1 MSNTIYPVFSNMLP
15 TSEDVQLIM
24 DSLMDQIRLR
34 LTKDFIFTPGI
45 CSGKQEYIMRGTNNN
60 TIKILPFIGYN
71 INGDRIQNEL
81 ILDNLSPA
89 TSGQIVINED
99 NIIRDKIDT
108 PYWRHYSSDWTN
120 LQNSYTN
127 KFSYQIA
134 TLNPGSV
141 LQGIKLYLNQTF
153 ASSDDNFTGNI
164 YISIGIENDLEK
176 YYPITQVNINQSNIE
191 IGTAN
196 LTFSENQT
204 EKTPILITF
213 YSESGNDLSTLISG
227 SLLIDLLISDLSNTS
242 SNIEQEDSGQ
252 QLGVYN
258 NYWQVSTT
266 YFIVARHK
274 KTYFDTRQ
282 GFVINDQDI
291 SITSEPFDA
300 RYQDSVEFFALRKSG
315 SIIDP
320 TYDTDIKLGEVITD
334 SSGNFFGNKVY
345 SNGYDGI
352 NKRYWTDYLTLNF
365 DKMPLVLDE
374 YASKL
379 YQTKNIILE
388 DTEHNVKITLNNNTD
403 VYEYTPTQ
411 DPNLISIN
419 VENLQIPS
427 NNFIT
432 FELVINMSEEL
443 YTINA
448 EKFDQNIKWLDNTVP
463 TFDTIGV
470 YYITFR
476 SRDNGNNWIAN
487 FEGKELI
494 NT

>member
-15 TSEDVQLIM
+15 TSEDIQLIM
-24 DSLMDQIRLR
+24 DSLMEQMRLR

-45 CSGKQEYIMRGTNNN
+45 CSGKQEYIALGTNNN

-71 INGDRIQNEL
+71 INGDRIQNQL
-81 ILDNLSPA
+81 VLDNLSPA

-99 NIIRDKIDT
+99 NIVRDKIDM
-108 PYWRHYSSDWTN
+108 PYWRHYSSNWIN
-120 LQNSYTN
+120 LQNSDTN
-127 KFSYQIA
+127 EFSYQFA

-141 LQGIKLYLNQTF
+141 LQGIKLYLEQTF
-153 ASSDDNFTGNI
+153 SSRDDNFTGNI

-176 YYPITQVNINQSNIE
+176 YYPITQVNINQSNVE

-196 LTFSENQT
+196 LTFSENQI

-213 YSESGNDLSTLISG
+213 YSESGNNLSTLISG

-252 QLGVYN
+252 QLGIYN

-266 YFIVARHK
+266 YFIIARHK
-274 KTYFDTRQ
+274 KDYFDTRQ
-282 GFVINDQDI
+282 GFIINDQGVT
-291 SITSEPFDA
+291 ITSEPFNA
-300 RYQDSVEFFALRKSG
+300 RYQDSVQFFALRKSG
-315 SIIDP
+315 AIIDP

-334 SSGNFFGNKVY
+334 SSGNFVGNKVY

-352 NKRYWTDYLTLNF
+352 NQRYWTDYLTLNS

-379 YQTKNIILE
+379 YQTKNTIFE

-411 DPNLISIN
+411 NPSLISIN
-419 VENLQIPS
+419 VENLRIP
-427 NNFIT
+427 NNNYIT
-432 FELVINMSEEL
+432 FELVINMNETL

-448 EKFDQNIKWLDNTVP
+448 STFNTNIKWLDNTVP
-463 TFDTIGV
+463 VFNTIGV

-476 SRDNGNNWIAN
+476 SRDDGNNWIAN
-487 FEGKELI
+487 FEGKETT
-494 NT
+494 N

>member
-15 TSEDVQLIM
+15 TSEDIQLIM
-24 DSLMDQIRLR
+24 DSLMDQMRLR

-45 CSGKQEYIMRGTNNN
+45 CSGKQEYITLGTNNN

-81 ILDNLSPA
+81 VLDNLSPA
-89 TSGQIVINED
+89 TSGQIVVNED
-99 NIIRDKIDT
+99 NIVRDKIDT
-108 PYWRHYSSDWTN
+108 PYWRHYSSNWSN
-120 LQNSYTN
+120 LQNSGTN
-127 KFSYQIA
+127 EFSYQFA

-141 LQGIKLYLNQTF
+141 LQGIKLYLEQTF

-176 YYPITQVNINQSNIE
+176 YYPMTQVNINQSNIE

-227 SLLIDLLISDLSNTS
+227 SLLIDLLISDLSNAS
-242 SNIEQEDSGQ
+242 SNIDQEDSGQ

-274 KTYFDTRQ
+274 KDYFDTRQ
-282 GFVINDQDI
+282 GFIVNDQGI
-291 SITSEPFDA
+291 TITSEPFNA

-320 TYDTDIKLGEVITD
+320 TFDTDIKLGEVITD
-334 SSGNFFGNKVY
+334 SSGNFVGNKVY

-352 NKRYWTDYLTLNF
+352 NQRYWTDYLTLNS
-365 DKMPLVLDE
+365 DKMSLTLDE

-379 YQTKNIILE
+379 YQSKTTILE
-388 DTEHNVKITLNNNTD
+388 DANQNVAIILNPND
-403 VYEYTPTQ
+403 DIYEYTPTQ
-411 DPNLISIN
+411 NPNLISIN

-427 NNFIT
+427 NSYIT
-432 FELVINMSEEL
+432 FELVINMSDTL

-448 EKFDQNIKWLDNTVP
+448 ASFDTNIKWLDNTVP
-463 TFDTIGV
+463 TFNTTGV

-487 FEGKELI
+487 FEGKEV
-494 NT
+494 